1 MSHGVQGD
9 GVQAV
14 AVFRSQIELSD
25 GGLETGGYFFKRR
38 LLARLLEDGFRRL
51 ARIRLEHPDHI
62 LRHADEYPLS
72 SLLNDIEAA
81 GIAVHIL
88 PAQFKNFR
96 GTKAGSQGEQGHIV
110 QLRMPLFKVVQKRP
124 DFRDYNDFPIAGL
137 ALTFVSGSLRP
148 EQERSLKTKLRLAGT
163 ELSRRLGAVGSLT

>member
-1 MSHGVQGD
+1 MSVTLPDCANQEGKGMSHGVQGD

-81 GIAVHIL
+81 GIAVHLL

-96 GTKAGSQGEQGHIV
+96 GTKAGSQGEQGISCNCGC
-110 QLRMPLFKVVQKRP
+110 RFSRSS
-124 DFRDYNDFPIAGL
+124 RS
-137 ALTFVSGSLRP
+137 ALTSSLVRKRNLHCQPLPFSKCRP
-148 EQERSLKTKLRLAGT
+148 WWTRG
-163 ELSRRLGAVGSLT
+163 